1 MRRNFILETLSSDM
15 KKAAKELRL
24 SLEKQMACV
33 IISGNEVLEKEK
45 ESNIVKEN
53 EVKSLTL

>member
-1 MRRNFILETLSSDM
+1 
-15 KKAAKELRL
+15 
-24 SLEKQMACV
+24 MACV